1 MTDAN
6 QTLWRPHDATEFHP
20 PTMNRIF
27 CDLQA
32 NDAVQRR
39 RREISR
45 SRHNAAVSATFFRR
59 GRADCRQ
66 ALAEPVDD
74 RLFFAGEACSRG
86 DFSTAHGAFLTG
98 VAAADRVIAVR
109 SASHQYGLTGD

>member
-1 MTDAN
+1 LGN
-6 QTLWRPHDATEFHP
+6 QSGGFAFPATLAHSYSFALPGH
-20 PTMNRIF
+20 
-27 CDLQA
+27 
-32 NDAVQRR
+32 
-39 RREISR
+39 
-45 SRHNAAVSATFFRR
+45 
-59 GRADCRQ
+59 ADCRR

-109 SASHQYGLTGD
+109 SASRQ